1 MRKSLAT
8 LSAVLMIAATSGASG
23 QQRALVPAGGL
34 QVFEQYL
41 ESLRLQAGIP
51 GISAAILLDGEIV
64 WERGFGFQ
72 NVASRIRATP
82 DTPYLVGGI
91 SQTAAAALILQCVEQ
106 RRLSLDAPVRTY
118 GVTLPESNA
127 SIRQLM
133 SHTSIA
139 ASEEPFAFSPERY
152 GQLTPIME
160 WCAPQPYRK
169 SVAHRLLNRLAM
181 KDSVPGTDFRNAD
194 LSLADGLF
202 EESEVER
209 YRGVLERIAV
219 PYKVDS
225 KGRSERF
232 DLPPGAMT
240 STSGLVSTVRDLAR
254 FDAAWT
260 SESFLLDETREMSWS
275 QAAGRDGAP
284 VPAGLGWF
292 VQYYKG
298 ERLVWHYGEIP
309 SAYSSLIL
317 KMPGR
322 NLTLILLAN
331 SDRLSAPYN
340 LSTGDVTKSL
350 FASTFLR
357 LVI

>member
-1 MRKSLAT
+1 MRRTLAA
-8 LSAVLMIAATSGASG
+8 LAALVITATAGASG

-41 ESLRLQAGIP
+41 ESLRLQARIP
-51 GISAAILLDGEIV
+51 GMSAAIVLDGEIA

-72 NVASRIRATP
+72 NVAMRIRATP
-82 DTPYLVGGI
+82 DTPYVVGGI
-91 SQTAAAALILQCVEQ
+91 TQTAAAALILQCVEQ
-106 RRLSLDAPVRTY
+106 KRLSLDAPVSTY
-118 GVTLPESNA
+118 GVTLPEAGA
-127 SIRQLM
+127 SIRQLL

-139 ASEEPFAFSPERY
+139 DAEQPFTFSPDRY

-181 KDSVPGTDFRNAD
+181 KDSVPGTDLRTQE
-194 LSLADGLF
+194 LSLPDGLF
-202 EESEVER
+202 EQSEVER
-209 YRGVLERIAV
+209 YRGVLERVAV
-219 PYKVDS
+219 PYTVDAR
-225 KGRSERF
+225 GRPERF
-232 DLPPGAMT
+232 DLAPSTIT
-240 STSGLVSTVRDLAR
+240 STAGLVSTVRDLAQ

-260 SESFLLDETREMSWS
+260 SESFLFEETREMAWS
-275 QAAGRDGAP
+275 QAGGRDGAP
-284 VPAGLGWF
+284 VPAGLGWL

-298 ERLVWHYGEIP
+298 ERLVWHFGEIP
-309 SAYSSLIL
+309 NAYSSLIL
-317 KMPGR
+317 KIPGR

-331 SDRLSAPYN
+331 SDRLSTPYN
-340 LSTGDVTKSL
+340 LSTGDVTKSP